1 MTYFGLNSFTE
12 EKKSVNLKK
21 NFLKES
27 FNWIWANPY
36 KTLEEKEKTAFDTF
50 KWSLN
55 VFSFAI
61 FTEVQRKH
69 PY

>member
-27 FNWIWANPY
+27 FNWIWANPC
-36 KTLEEKEKTAFDTF
+36 KTREEKEKTALTL
-50 KWSLN
+50 LN
-55 VFSFAI
+55 G
-61 FTEVQRKH
+61 H
-69 PY
+69 